1 MEAKRLFF
9 AMGMVLCSGMV
20 SAQITIRTD
29 GVNIGGGLDVGS
41 SRIVMTKPLT
51 ITDLSVSNATFG
63 SMTASPQGVEFL
75 KSVGIG
81 PYTIQKTGLQDV
93 EIGYGD
99 YGLQLGLSGM
109 NVQSRASSGTAVNP
123 GAEIVGPAA
132 YLRPISHL
140 RADLGSAN
148 TRFRYLYVKKVQA
161 LESSYASD
169 GRYKENIRD
178 LGASASLL
186 EALRPVSFDFKADVQ
201 TGDTVGLQGKVGFIA
216 QEVREVLPGLVEYLP
231 EADLYTLNYVG
242 MIPYLVKA
250 FQEER
255 LEARELREE
264 NRKLVQDVEELREE
278 MDEMKA
284 MVESLRAMLQPG
296 TKAPQAPVSNEDFG
310 NRAGMQ
316 DCKLY
321 QNQPNPFTET
331 TVIRYE
337 LPQGTRGAGLQ
348 VFDMQGRKVMERELP
363 QGIGTGQE
371 EIKGNSLQPGMYTY
385 SLVVSGKVM
394 DSKKMVVTE

>member
-1 MEAKRLFF
+1 
-9 AMGMVLCSGMV
+9 MVLCSGMV
-20 SAQITIRTD
+20 SAQIVIRTD

-41 SRIVMTKPLT
+41 SRIVLTKPLA

-63 SMTASPQGVEFL
+63 SMTAIPQGVEFL

-169 GRYKENIRD
+169 GRYKKNIRD

-264 NRKLVQDVEELREE
+264 NRKLVQDVEV
-278 MDEMKA
+278 KA

-363 QGIGTGQE
+363 QGIGTG
-371 EIKGNSLQPGMYTY
+371 
-385 SLVVSGKVM
+385 
-394 DSKKMVVTE
+394 